1 MRKLRA
7 KPFCVWSFAFEFQK
21 SVNESVCAQDA
32 QKLHRSHETSPEQL
46 KSQFNSTHLPIKS
59 HQIAFVSFPDAQTL
73 AGNWK
78 MSNKSGTIGRTN
90 RGLSLTSNQLRRQRS
105 SEWQQNAS
113 SSEEEND
120 RINGSRVNTEVNID
134 HRKNSFNS
142 SASRD
147 SSVLAQL
154 IAQTQQLSSSESST
168 PIKTNVKWKR
178 RRRRSKKFYI

>member
-1 MRKLRA
+1 MSHA
-7 KPFCVWSFAFEFQK
+7 K
-21 SVNESVCAQDA
+21 N
-32 QKLHRSHETSPEQL
+32 SHH
-46 KSQFNSTHLPIKS
+46 FI
-59 HQIAFVSFPDAQTL
+59 
-73 AGNWK
+73 

-105 SEWQQNAS
+105 AEWQQNAS

-154 IAQTQQLSSSESST
+154 IAQTQQLSSNAEQSYRSDCETDDGISVANYNEYLNGAQQQPTSRRKNHSPLTMRPGPQLSSEINNRRLQQYNSSQERLRNGEL
-168 PIKTNVKWKR
+168 KGA
-178 RRRRSKKFYI
+178 